1 MIVRPT
7 VEAYAEAHST
17 GEPPELAELAEETRS
32 LCEVPQMM
40 VGPLE
45 GRFLALLVRMLRPR
59 TVLEIGT
66 FTGYSALSMAA
77 ELPPEGRL
85 VTCEVDPAHAEIA
98 RRHFAASAYAD
109 RIELRLGPALE
120 QLKNLE
126 GPFDLVFIDA
136 DKAGY
141 ADYYDAVL
149 PRLAGQGLIAV
160 DNVLQF
166 GGVANPLDQK
176 ADTVA
181 LRAFNEKVRDDP
193 RVEQVMLTVREGIT
207 LIRRNDRHGIR

>member
-17 GEPPELAELAEETRS
+17 DEAPLLTALAEETRTVCM
-32 LCEVPQMM
+32 LPQMM

-45 GRFLALLVRMLRPR
+45 GRLLAMLVHLLRPR
-59 TVLEIGT
+59 TILEIGT

-77 ELPPEGRL
+77 ELPPDGRL
-85 VTCEVDPAHAEIA
+85 VTCELDPTHAEIA
-98 RRHFAASAYAD
+98 RRHFDASPYAD

-120 QLKNLE
+120 QLKTLE
-126 GPFDLVFIDA
+126 GPWDFVFIDA

-141 ADYYDAVL
+141 GAYYDAVL
-149 PRLAGQGLIAV
+149 PQLAERGVIAV

-166 GGVANPLDQK
+166 GGVANPLDDK
-176 ADTVA
+176 PDTVA

-193 RVEQVMLTVREGIT
+193 RVEQVILTVREGVT
-207 LIRRNDRHGIR
+207 LIRRV